1 MNEAAAIKINVY
13 IKLLRVEHYIKNF
26 LVFIPLFFSLSFYRA
41 RNNITCILG
50 FIAFSILSSIVYIIN
65 DIQDIEKDKS
75 HSVKRKRPLAA
86 GILTKKDAVITTVI
100 LFLLL
105 AGILCVMSMIMNMNV
120 LPGVLMLALYFVLN
134 VIYSLGAKNI
144 PIVDIV
150 IIASGFII
158 RLLFG
163 AIIINVDI
171 SFWLYFV
178 ISMGSFYL
186 GFGKRRNEILKQETG
201 TRDVIKSYSYN
212 FLDKNMYICQALC
225 VVFYS
230 LWSIDSRTFE
240 KFGSRAF
247 VFTIPIVYFI
257 LLKYSFNIEKS
268 SDGDPVPVI
277 LHDKCLILLC
287 LLYILSAVTIVFFA
301 NGINGI
307 I

>member
-1 MNEAAAIKINVY
+1 MNKTAAIKVRAY
-13 IKLLRVEHYIKNF
+13 IKMLRVEHYIKNI
-26 LVFIPLFFSLSFYRA
+26 LVFIPIFFSLSFYSA
-41 RNNITCILG
+41 RNNIICILG

-75 HSVKRKRPLAA
+75 HSVKRNRPLAA
-86 GILTKKDAVITTVI
+86 GILAKKDAVIAAV
-100 LFLLL
+100 LLCLLL
-105 AGILCVMSMIMNMNV
+105 AGILCVMSMIGNMNT
-120 LPGVLMLALYFVLN
+120 LSGVLMLALYFVLN
-134 VIYSLGAKNI
+134 VIYSFGAKNI
-144 PIVDIV
+144 PIVDIA

-201 TRDVIKSYSYN
+201 TRDVVKAYPYN

-225 VVFYS
+225 IVFYS
-230 LWSIDSRTFE
+230 LWSIDGRTLE
-240 KFGSRAF
+240 KFGSGAF

-257 LLKYSFNIEKS
+257 LLKYSFNIEKA

-277 LHDKCLILLC
+277 LHDKCLIILC

-301 NGINGI
+301 KGI